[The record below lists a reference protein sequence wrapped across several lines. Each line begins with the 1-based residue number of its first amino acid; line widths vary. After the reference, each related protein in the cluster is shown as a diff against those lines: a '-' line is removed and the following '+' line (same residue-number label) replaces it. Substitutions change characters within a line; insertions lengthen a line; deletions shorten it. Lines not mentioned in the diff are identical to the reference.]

1 MFKQTDPIFVLRN
14 FDRRRNFDV
23 INLWIY
29 WLILLENYQNTLQV
43 RFKNNIPLQCR
54 IIKWGWEGELR
65 VCTLGSL
72 NFVVC
77 KFMIMSVVW
86 SSKANLIVIFL

>member
-1 MFKQTDPIFVLRN
+1 MFKQTDPIFVLRI

-23 INLWIY
+23 INLWVC
-29 WLILLENYQNTLQV
+29 WFILLENYQNTLQPPFQKKYTPAMSHYKV
-43 RFKNNIPLQCR
+43 GL
-54 IIKWGWEGELR
+54 GGGLR

-77 KFMIMSVVW
+77 KFMMSVLW